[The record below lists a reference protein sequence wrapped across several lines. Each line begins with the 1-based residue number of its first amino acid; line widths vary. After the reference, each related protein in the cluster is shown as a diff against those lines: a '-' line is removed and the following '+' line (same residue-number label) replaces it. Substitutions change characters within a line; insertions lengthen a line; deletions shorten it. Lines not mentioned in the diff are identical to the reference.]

1 LRPPHVD
8 AQKKCRHRAAIESI
22 ARHQKSNPVRPA
34 DLRKATGIL
43 RSDFSGGA
51 LTKRQSGCPN
61 SDIEIL
67 KSTMGASHYR
77 TG

>member
-1 LRPPHVD
+1 MVARIVRGRRD
-8 AQKKCRHRAAIESI
+8 RAAIESI
-22 ARHQKSNPVRPA
+22 ARHQESNSARPA
-34 DLRKATGIL
+34 ALARRAGIFVPG
-43 RSDFSGGA
+43 FSETA
-51 LTKRQSGCPN
+51 LPKRQSGCPN